1 MANTLL
7 TISMITR
14 EGLRVLENNLTF
26 TKFVRRDFD
35 DSFGRAGAKI
45 GTVLNIRKPARY
57 AGRTGQGL
65 SIEDATETQ
74 VPLVLTTQQ
83 GVDIAFTSQ
92 DLALSIDDFSDRFIR
107 PAIAN
112 IANHIDFDGMQQYL
126 NVYNTVGVPG
136 TVPNALLT
144 YLQAGQKMDEEAAPR
159 DNLRSLVISPAMQAT
174 IIDSLKGLFQE
185 STEIARQYEE
195 GTMGRSIGFKWSMDQ
210 NVGVN
215 TIGTS
220 GILVPTFT
228 LAGSTTSSLVTG
240 NWTVTTSTVKK
251 GNVFTIGS
259 GATGVFAVNPQS
271 KQSTGAL
278 REFVVTADATA
289 SGGGA
294 MTISISP
301 TIVFSG
307 PFQNVTGSTGAITAI
322 TNGATINLLG
332 GLGVTGVS
340 TPQAL
345 AFHKDAF
352 AMGCADLPLP
362 GGVDMAARVAD
373 KQLGISIRMVR
384 AYDINTDR
392 FPTRTDVLYGWTTLY
407 PELACRIAS

>member
-1 MANTLL
+1 LANTLL

-14 EGLRVLENNLTF
+14 EALRVLENNLTF

-74 VPLVLTTQQ
+74 VPLALTTQQ

-126 NVYNTVGVPG
+126 NVYNTIGTPG

-144 YLQAGQKMDEEAAPR
+144 YLQAGQRLDEEAAPR
-159 DNLRSLVISPAMQAT
+159 DALRSLVISPAMQAT
-174 IIDSLKGLFQE
+174 IVDTLKGLFQE

-210 NVGVN
+210 NVGTNVMGN
-215 TIGTS
+215 Y
-220 GILVPTFT
+220 GILQPTFT
-228 LAGSTTSSLVTG
+228 LAGSTASSFVTG
-240 NWTVTTSTVKK
+240 GWTITTSTLKK

-259 GATGVFAVNPQS
+259 GATGCFAVNPQS

-278 REFVVTADATA
+278 RQFVVLADATA

-294 MTISISP
+294 MTVSVSP
-301 TIVFSG
+301 AVVTSG
-307 PFQNVTGSTGAITAI
+307 PFQNVTAFPQ
-322 TNGATINLLG
+322 NGATINVLG
-332 GLGVTGVS
+332 GLAAANVS
-340 TPQAL
+340 SPQGL

-373 KQLGISIRMVR
+373 KQLGISIRLVR

-407 PELACRIAS
+407 AELAARIAS